1 MKCRRIHQRLLVFFT
16 FGCCAD
22 MHHAFLLQKPSPSQ
36 QQQQQQQQQQ
46 RSSVLSRQT
55 PMTKTTAADQVHDN
69 VNVNSFLT
77 EVQDSIQQQTFSSII
92 LYGPSKATL
101 KKIAD
106 TEQTRGCLIRITG
119 RLIQTKNSSKNN
131 NKKKSHD
138 DPLTTQLQV
147 TYKYHLATDI
157 VKNWPLSSVP
167 QSIRSLLIWT
177 TSTSQTD
184 NHGNINVPLLD
195 PNVVVPSEW
204 GTPTPQQSQLGFH
217 TATLETITARYQLD
231 LRTNAFSRH
240 EIVSTTTTHTPQPH
254 DRSKAV
260 PVSSEAPMWQALGIL
275 NEQGKPRLNMASK
288 YKQCQTFVQLLAQR
302 IPFLCEIASEN
313 PEKILV
319 TDMGCGR
326 GYLTFALHHYL
337 SEQQQKHDGSFSV
350 HSVGMDVRPKL
361 VQEIQGIADRLGPP
375 FDTLQFVT
383 STIEDYTHSTTMRT
397 AVDDNRDDYQILM
410 ALHAC
415 DTATDDALWAGIQ
428 QEMDLLVVAPC
439 CHRQIRPQLDSFHAQ
454 QKQHA
459 LSDVWQYNIYR
470 ERHAESVT
478 DTLRALLLEWA
489 GYQVQVFEFIGGEHT
504 SKNVMITA
512 VRTIATSR
520 RKNDDELEQRIQSLA
535 SFHGIHQHALAQHL
549 GFALQVVP
557 GQDVN
562 NETAKKRSKYGLP
575 Q

>member
-1 MKCRRIHQRLLVFFT
+1 
-16 FGCCAD
+16 
-22 MHHAFLLQKPSPSQ
+22 
-36 QQQQQQQQQQ
+36 
-46 RSSVLSRQT
+46 
-55 PMTKTTAADQVHDN
+55 MTATADQGKDTSIM
-69 VNVNSFLT
+69 NSFLT
-77 EVQDSIQQQTFSSII
+77 ELQASIQQQTFSSIT
-92 LYGPSKATL
+92 LYGPSKTTL
-101 KKIAD
+101 KKITD
-106 TEQTRGCLIRITG
+106 NEKTRGCLIRITG
-119 RLIQTKNSSKNN
+119 RLIQSKYSSKNG
-131 NKKKSHD
+131 NKK
-138 DPLTTQLQV
+138 TTCPSTQCQV

-167 QSIRSLLIWT
+167 QSIQSLLLWT
-177 TSTSQTD
+177 TSTSKSD
-184 NHGNINVPLLD
+184 SDGNKSSLLLD
-195 PNVVVPSEW
+195 PSVVVPSEW
-204 GTPTPQQSQLGFH
+204 GTPTPQQSQLRLH
-217 TATLETITARYQLD
+217 TATLETTTARYQLD
-231 LRTNAFSRH
+231 LRTNTLSRH
-240 EIVSTTTTHTPQPH
+240 EITSTAATHTPQPH

-260 PVSSEAPMWQALGIL
+260 PVSTEAPMWQALGIL

-302 IPFLCEIASEN
+302 IPFGSETSSSTM
-313 PEKILV
+313 PKKILV

-337 SEQQQKHDGSFSV
+337 SEQQEKHDGSFTV

-361 VQEIQGIADRLGPP
+361 VQEIQGIADGLGPP
-375 FDTLQFVT
+375 FDTLQFMT
-383 STIEDYTHSTTMRT
+383 STIEDYTSTMRT
-397 AVDDNRDDYQILM
+397 SDHGEDYQILM

-439 CHRQIRPQLDSFHAQ
+439 CHRQIRPQLDSYHAQ

-512 VRTIATSR
+512 VRTTAATR
-520 RKNDDELEQRIQSLA
+520 RKNAGELEQRIQSLA
-535 SFHGIHQHALAQHL
+535 SFHGIHQHTLAQHL
-549 GFALQVVP
+549 GLALQLVP

-562 NETAKKRSKYGLP
+562 NETVKKRSKYGLP